1 MTTLTAAL
9 LFLGTCLAA
18 FGTLAFLAAVP
29 ADPDPT
35 GTNRYSA
42 PDAETLRLTW
52 LAALYG
58 RRFAAPGLLLWAVAH
73 PTTPAPYT
81 LLLLAAVAA
90 ITASFFTTRAAPEM
104 IRRAAAW
111 SP

>member
-29 ADPDPT
+29 AAPDPAG
-35 GTNRYSA
+35 GTA

-58 RRFAAPGLLLWAVAH
+58 RRFAGPGLLLWAVAH

-90 ITASFFTTRAAPEM
+90 VTASFFTTRAAPEM